1 MNKFLI
7 VSVLGSL
14 FAFGCSSSI
23 QTNETKTNAVP
34 ANRSSNSTI
43 ANTQVSEVP
52 ANAGPT
58 PGTLDE
64 VPVVPIREGSNA
76 NTAKLNRDR
85 KIVETPGAANE
96 PTRVPAGE
104 NSEVS
109 STMDKQGNFVE
120 SRFFKGHPQLEKV
133 ERTYLDPKNSTLKI
147 FLKGGKVVTV
157 SGDKIKDFVGTSSAM
172 YLEMAGIKT
181 PKVSSPGTGAKTK

>member
-7 VSVLGSL
+7 VSVLASL
-14 FAFGCSSSI
+14 FAFGCSSSN
-23 QTNETKTNAVP
+23 QTNENRTNAVP
-34 ANRSSNSTI
+34 ANGTSNTAI
-43 ANTQVSEVP
+43 ANTQLSGIP
-52 ANAGPT
+52 ANTEPT
-58 PGTLDE
+58 PGTIDE
-64 VPVVPIREGSNA
+64 IPVVPMPDGANA
-76 NTAKLNRDR
+76 NTVKLSRNRKLVD
-85 KIVETPGAANE
+85 TPGAANE

-120 SRFFKGHPQLEKV
+120 SRFFKGHPQLDKV

-157 SGDKIKDFVGTSSAM
+157 SGDKIQDFVGTTSAM
-172 YLEMAGIKT
+172 YLELAGVKA
-181 PKVSSPGTGAKTK
+181 PKVSISGTGAKTK